1 MKHFCKLSEQQWL
14 PDLKNKNKQQS
25 CDYMMCFNNGTNFQF
40 SDWLCHGGVGSLQ
53 IHTLNRFY
61 TSWAFIPCCEWSYH
75 GFLKLSL
82 PRHHQHCY
90 HNLTLRPFYL
100 SLTLSHFLILK
111 FKHSVMTWTQV
122 IDGWEGGASGFLK
135 RELWNGYTPCM
146 LFLSK
151 NIPVLSELLTIYDLS
166 LAVSLTYL
174 FK

>member
-1 MKHFCKLSEQQWL
+1 MFQRFCVLYKFYFQNTQCDTVIRYLHFQNTQ
-14 PDLKNKNKQQS
+14 
-25 CDYMMCFNNGTNFQF
+25 CDTVIIYMYTFSKYTVWHCYQRYALNFQF

-53 IHTLNRFY
+53 IHTINRFY
-61 TSWAFIPCCEWSYH
+61 TSWTFIPCCEWSYH

-82 PRHHQHCY
+82 PRHPQHCY

-135 RELWNGYTPCM
+135 RGY
-146 LFLSK
+146 
-151 NIPVLSELLTIYDLS
+151 VQIYKDI
-166 LAVSLTYL
+166 Y
-174 FK
+174 